1 MKSLFALALFL
12 PYTEGFVVETFDV
25 IVVGSGSGMLVA
37 SAAVDQG
44 SRVALIEHGKM
55 GGTCINVG
63 CVPSKMLIYPTDV
76 ISTIQVAGKL
86 GVNAKV
92 ESVDLNNIVS
102 RMHAVVEEDSGHQ
115 ALAVEATPTLVWLK
129 ETAEFISDYT
139 MKVGQRTITAPKI
152 FIVSGARHGLPPIKG
167 IDKIGYLT
175 SDTVLELQKPPKSL
189 LIVGGGYIGM
199 EYGHFFSGI
208 GTKTT
213 LLQRPNRLLPD
224 EEPEISELLL
234 KEMQPRMEIYTG
246 FEVLEARQEGEL
258 KTLVARNGKDGSQRE
273 FSADAVLIA
282 TGRVSNADILKPEK
296 TGVQVDEHN
305 FIKVN
310 EYLETSKKNIWAFG
324 DAIGKQMFKH
334 VANYEAGIVWHNSS
348 HDHKVPMDFSAA
360 PHAVFT
366 HPQVASV
373 GLKEEEAKQHY
384 HKVVVGKALYRDT
397 AMGAAMGFPEGF
409 VKVIVDSETGKILGG
424 HIIGPEASI
433 LIQEIVNAM
442 VSETGSFASIA
453 QSMHIHP
460 AMTEVVQN
468 AFGNL
473 RPA

>member
-1 MKSLFALALFL
+1 
-12 PYTEGFVVETFDV
+12 
-25 IVVGSGSGMLVA
+25 
-37 SAAVDQG
+37 
-44 SRVALIEHGKM
+44 M
-55 GGTCINVG
+55 G
-63 CVPSKMLIYPTDV
+63 
-76 ISTIQVAGKL
+76 
-86 GVNAKV
+86 
-92 ESVDLNNIVS
+92 
-102 RMHAVVEEDSGHQ
+102 RMHALVEEDSGHQ
-115 ALAVEATPTLVWLK
+115 AFAVEATPNLVWLK

-139 MKVGQRTITAPKI
+139 MQVGQRTITAPKI
-152 FIVSGARHGLPPIKG
+152 FIVSGARHGLPLIKG

-213 LLQRPNRLLPD
+213 LLQRPNRVLPD

-234 KEMQPRMEIYTG
+234 KEMQQRMEIYTG
-246 FEVLEARQEGEL
+246 FEVLEARQEGET
-258 KTLVARNGKDGSQRE
+258 KTLVARNRKDGSQSE
-273 FSADAVLIA
+273 FSAEAVLVA

-296 TGVQVDEHN
+296 TGVQLDEHN

-334 VANYEAGIVWHNSS
+334 VANYEARIVWHNSI

-373 GLKEEEAKQHY
+373 GLKEEEAKQQY
-384 HKVVVGKALYRDT
+384 HKVVRWNSALSGHGDGCRY
-397 AMGAAMGFPEGF
+397 GF
-409 VKVIVDSETGKILGG
+409 S
-424 HIIGPEASI
+424 
-433 LIQEIVNAM
+433 
-442 VSETGSFASIA
+442 
-453 QSMHIHP
+453 
-460 AMTEVVQN
+460 
-468 AFGNL
+468 
-473 RPA
+473 